1 MKKILFYLCVLI
13 IIKAQAQQKII
24 DSLTLVL
31 KQQMEDTNKVNTLN
45 SISIE
50 YGKINSKK
58 AIEFSQKGISIAKKI
73 EFKKGESELLSTLAE
88 AYFSQDQLDSTEL
101 YYLKA
106 LQLKKEIKDKRGQVN
121 CLNNLGYIN
130 LNRNQYQYAINNYT
144 KSLDILESTNEQKLL
159 SYNNIAT
166 AYLYMGSYENALKYY
181 FTGLELSEKITDQEN
196 IFSFTLGAGNIYN
209 VMQKYEDALM
219 YYQKAL
225 LISTAIASKSGIS
238 KSLNNIG
245 SIYEKLHKNDT
256 ALLYYSK
263 SLKIKEEFG
272 DKQEISITLMN
283 IGNMY
288 SSGITKNYE
297 KALEYYRRA
306 LLITEETKDKYNK
319 AKNLINIGILYSNK
333 EDKEK
338 AIQYLKF
345 GLKVATE
352 IESLY
357 LMMKSN
363 EEIADFHYKNN
374 DFKNAYIHHKNYTRF
389 KDSIL
394 NETTSKNIAEIHTK
408 YESEKK
414 EKDIQLLTKDK
425 KLQVAEIGK
434 QKLIKNLFIIGFA
447 VAILVAF
454 IVLRLFKATKK
465 QKLIIEH
472 QNEQIVESINY
483 SKRIQNSLLP
493 SIAEIKE
500 TIPSLFV
507 LYEPKNIVSG
517 DFYYFKQFENYSV
530 LACVDCTGHGVPGGF
545 MSTLGSLLLDKIV
558 NDKRLKPSEILIQL
572 NNEIIRIL
580 HQQAGGELQD
590 GMDLSVCLIDKKNS
604 SIEFSGARNGII
616 IVTNNEAKRYKAN
629 PLPVGGNYM
638 KKGVPI
644 ERNFKTESIALNSSD
659 WVFMYTDG
667 FIEQI
672 GGKENQPMNYEQFEK
687 HLINTTRLNTDEE
700 KIALLQSE
708 LTKWSGNNEQTDDV
722 LIIGFKVV

>member
-1 MKKILFYLCVLI
+1 MKKVSLLLI
-13 IIKAQAQQKII
+13 IISLLNNCFVKAQESQQTI
-24 DSLTLVL
+24 DSLVNVLQRLSSVSPEIKLVKGSDTVKVIVLNRLGRHYRITNNYEQAL
-31 KQQMEDTNKVNTLN
+31 KYSNEAINVAHKAGYLKGEANAIGN
-45 SISIE
+45 IGIINE
-50 YGKINSKK
+50 YKGNYDSALFFLGNALKIRKAAGEKRGCASSYHSMGVVYVKLGNYEKAMTFYIKALRILEELGDKK
-58 AIEFSQKGISIAKKI
+58 AVG
-73 EFKKGESELLSTLAE
+73 T
-88 AYFSQDQLDSTEL
+88 
-101 YYLKA
+101 
-106 LQLKKEIKDKRGQVN
+106 
-121 CLNNLGYIN
+121 
-130 LNRNQYQYAINNYT
+130 
-144 KSLDILESTNEQKLL
+144 
-159 SYNNIAT
+159 SYNNI
-166 AYLYMGSYENALKYY
+166 G
-181 FTGLELSEKITDQEN
+181 N
-196 IFSFTLGAGNIYN
+196 IFLK
-209 VMQKYEDALM
+209 Q
-219 YYQKAL
+219 
-225 LISTAIASKSGIS
+225 
-238 KSLNNIG
+238 NN
-245 SIYEKLHKNDT
+245 
-256 ALLYYSK
+256 
-263 SLKIKEEFG
+263 LK
-272 DKQEISITLMN
+272 
-283 IGNMY
+283 
-288 SSGITKNYE
+288 
-297 KALEYYRRA
+297 KALENYQNA
-306 LLITEETKDKYNK
+306 LNIQLETGDKEGLSLVYGNLASVYLKLEKYNEALDADFK
-319 AKNLINIGILYSNK
+319 CLKICKEI
-333 EDKEK
+333 EDKEGEAICYNTIGSVYEQQRDYSLALDYQFKSLEIVVNTGNKELIATVYNSIGGLYEKQQKYTNSLTYNNK
-338 AIQYLKF
+338 ALDIFKTIGNKEGIQNTYY
-345 GLKVATE
+345 
-352 IESLY
+352 SLSELY
-357 LMMKSN
+357 GKLGNYEQALTYHKL
-363 EEIADFHYKNN
+363 
-374 DFKNAYIHHKNYTRF
+374 YIDI
-389 KDSIL
+389 KDTLL
-394 NETTSKNIAEIHTK
+394 NEASNKQIAEMNTK

-425 KLQVAEIGK
+425 KIQETEIEK
-434 QKLIKNLFIIGFA
+434 QKLVKTLFIIGFVIA
-447 VAILVAF
+447 VLIAF

-558 NDKRLKPSEILIQL
+558 NNTTLKPSEILIQL

-616 IVTNNEAKRYKAN
+616 VVTRNEAKRYKAN

-638 KKGVPI
+638 KKGIPL
-644 ERNFKTESIALNSSD
+644 ERNFKTESIALNNSD

-722 LIIGFKVV
+722 LIVGFKIA